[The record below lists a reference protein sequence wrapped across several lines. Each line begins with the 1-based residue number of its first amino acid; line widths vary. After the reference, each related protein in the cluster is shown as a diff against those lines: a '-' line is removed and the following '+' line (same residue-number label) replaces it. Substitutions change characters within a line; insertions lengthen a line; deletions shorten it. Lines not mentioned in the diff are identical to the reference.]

1 MLPAQLV
8 RGIVLVGQRDL
19 VLAELSDLLLLH
31 VGEELVLAVLDQL
44 LLLAGKQV
52 EAVRATTSRLEAS
65 VFVAVVFLP
74 FFFLAD
80 ALLSASAVTGWRVRG
95 LPGMMR
101 DIGSSSLVD
110 TKFSSSLLK
119 Y

>member
-1 MLPAQLV
+1 MQTIEHFPHGNNPVDQQLQLLRLHLIRRHALLAPQRGVQVVLPAQLV

-52 EAVRATTSRLEAS
+52 EADR
-65 VFVAVVFLP
+65 
-74 FFFLAD
+74 
-80 ALLSASAVTGWRVRG
+80 
-95 LPGMMR
+95 
-101 DIGSSSLVD
+101 
-110 TKFSSSLLK
+110 
-119 Y
+119 